1 MEHANQVILIQLVIH
16 KRRKMTII
24 NVTFAKRRDILRKI
38 SQNIGNGSKEKV
50 KIIFLYASNQT

>member
-50 KIIFLYASNQT
+50 NF